1 MYDRLKSE
9 HSGKGL
15 RIGLVVSR
23 YHAAVTKAL
32 RDAAAELFT
41 EAGGADAD
49 LAIVPAPG
57 AFELPTLCR
66 ALAVRG
72 DIDAIVAIGCVIK
85 GETPHDQHISH
96 AVAQGL
102 TQVSVDTGVPIAF
115 GVLTCHTM
123 EQAEARAGHSGTGK
137 PNKGAEAMAAAIE
150 TACTVRALQAGVGQ
164 LSELPVATRRAA
176 PPGKPVGAS

>member
-9 HSGKGL
+9 HSGSGL

-23 YHAAVTKAL
+23 YHAAVTEAL
-32 RDAAAELFT
+32 RDAAADLFT
-41 EAGGADAD
+41 EAGGADTD

-85 GETPHDQHISH
+85 GETSHDQHISH

-123 EQAEARAGHSGTGK
+123 EQAKARAGGSGTGK

-150 TACTVRALQAGVGQ
+150 TARTVRALRGGAA
-164 LSELPVATRRAA
+164 LRAA
-176 PPGKPVGAS
+176 TGSSESGPTLAKPVGAS

>member
-23 YHAAVTKAL
+23 YHASVTEAL
-32 RDAAAELFT
+32 RDAAAALFA
-41 EAGGADAD
+41 EAGGATED
-49 LAIVPAPG
+49 LTIVPAPG

-85 GETPHDQHISH
+85 GETSHDQHISD

-102 TQVSVDTGVPIAF
+102 TQLSVDTGVPIAF

-123 EQAEARAGHSGTGK
+123 EQAEARSGRSGTDK

-150 TACTVRALQAGVGQ
+150 TACTLRALQ
-164 LSELPVATRRAA
+164 SEVTLRPATGSSERCPTLA
-176 PPGKPVGAS
+176 KPVGAT